1 MSKLSARR
9 YRRGHDMLILRV
21 GVGGGE
27 RRVTLPPLYKFDV
40 CFNHK
45 GSYVEILLDLRSFSA
60 TTDALSLAHSL
71 ARLTPTECEREAS
84 CERAP
89 DRALTLLPINR
100 AQTYRRR

>member
-9 YRRGHDMLILRV
+9 YRRGHDMMMILRV
-21 GVGGGE
+21 GVGE
-27 RRVTLPPLYKFDV
+27 RRVTFPTLYRV
-40 CFNHK
+40 CLMSVS
-45 GSYVEILLDLRSFSA
+45 SYVEILLDLRSFSA